1 MADVSIEQIAD
12 EMFKMVE
19 DASGKRNYKPGDLVK
34 AMMAK
39 FDTDKKTCKTA
50 LRTLMDTGRCVYGYF
65 GGTSVQLPHKE
76 GAAND

>member
-19 DASGKRNYKPGDLVK
+19 DAAGKRNYKPGDLVK

-50 LRTLMDTGRCVYGYF
+50 LRTLMDSGRCVYTYF
-65 GGTSVQLPHKE
+65 GGSFIEMPPEE
-76 GAAND
+76 GSTK